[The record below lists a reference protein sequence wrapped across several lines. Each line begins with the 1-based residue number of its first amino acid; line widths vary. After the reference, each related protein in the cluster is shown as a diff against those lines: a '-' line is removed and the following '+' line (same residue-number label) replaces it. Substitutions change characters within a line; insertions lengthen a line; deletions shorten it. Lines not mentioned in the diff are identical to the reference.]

1 MSFLNISPVEIGT
14 IYPLEELKKYYEI
27 KKLELF
33 NLIIDNDKNVGFMD
47 DYSYLV
53 NNYMLVIRYLKQ
65 NIDSKSNKQ
74 QNEIEINL
82 EKDDDEYSPL
92 KGEDIIRNNQ
102 LQISGDISYNQ
113 SFISK
118 YQIYNN
124 FNLMKNI

>member
-1 MSFLNISPVEIGT
+1 M
-14 IYPLEELKKYYEI
+14 
-27 KKLELF
+27 
-33 NLIIDNDKNVGFMD
+33 DN
-47 DYSYLV
+47 YSYLV

-65 NIDSKSNKQ
+65 NIDNKSNKQ
-74 QNEIEINL
+74 QNKIDINS

-92 KGEDIIRNNQ
+92 KGEDIKRNNQ

-124 FNLMKNI
+124 FSLMKNI